1 MNLNERDLA
10 IINYKKSL
18 ELDPSNKNAVEMLK
32 KLEKAPATVE
42 RKNQL

>member
-18 ELDPSNKNAVEMLK
+18 ELDPRNKNAVEMLK